1 MTVPAKIKN
10 KSSAHGGRR
19 IGAGRPQGAKGRATL
34 QAKAT
39 LSELARE
46 HTDLA
51 LSVLAEVARN
61 GASDS
66 AKVAAANALLDRGY
80 GKPPQAIEHSG
91 DLPGFYPM
99 ADLTDEQLEALEAIG
114 RDT

>member
-1 MTVPAKIKN
+1 MAR
-10 KSSAHGGRR
+10 GGKRP
-19 IGAGRPQGAKGRATL
+19 GAGRKPGSRDRLTREAGATI
-34 QAKAT
+34 
-39 LSELARE
+39 SELARE

-51 LSVLAEVARN
+51 LSVLAEVAR
-61 GASDS
+61 GGSSDS

-80 GKPPQAIEHSG
+80 GKPPQSIEHSG
-91 DLPGFYPM
+91 GLPAFYPM